1 MAQTVGLY
9 PHVDID
15 DQYESSGESVMA
27 ESINFDPWEVLTE
40 RGEFPEESV
49 MAESSSLDLCMDFT
63 ERCESSPDFHRE
75 ISEPGK
81 FSAKD
86 VKSEK
91 GGFSLIELL
100 AVLVIMGM
108 LGALVG
114 PRLFTQVDNS
124 RVDTAMTQV
133 RMLKASM
140 QTFRLDVGRYPN
152 SEEGLNALITAP
164 ADVRN
169 WRGPYLE
176 DTVPNDPWGNPY
188 VYRSGENSFQGFVL
202 YSRGADGKEGG
213 TDLDK
218 DIGFLPDS
226 SEQET
231 GS

>member
-1 MAQTVGLY
+1 MAETVSLY
-9 PHVDID
+9 PHVDSD
-15 DQYESSGESVMA
+15 
-27 ESINFDPWEVLTE
+27 
-40 RGEFPEESV
+40 
-49 MAESSSLDLCMDFT
+49 
-63 ERCESSPDFHRE
+63 ERCETS

-81 FSAKD
+81 FPVKD
-86 VKSEK
+86 VMSRA

-164 ADVRN
+164 TDIRN

-176 DTVPNDPWGNPY
+176 DIVPNDPWGNPY
-188 VYRSGENSFQGFVL
+188 VYRSGENNFQGFVL

-213 TDLDK
+213 ADLDK

-226 SEQET
+226 SEQGT

>member
-1 MAQTVGLY
+1 MTETVSLY
-9 PHVDID
+9 PHVDI
-15 DQYESSGESVMA
+15 A
-27 ESINFDPWEVLTE
+27 EKY
-40 RGEFPEESV
+40 
-49 MAESSSLDLCMDFT
+49 
-63 ERCESSPDFHRE
+63 ESSPDLHRE
-75 ISEPGK
+75 ISETGK

-86 VKSEK
+86 VKSRA

-164 ADVRN
+164 ADIRN

>member
-1 MAQTVGLY
+1 MTETVSLY
-9 PHVDID
+9 PHVDF
-15 DQYESSGESVMA
+15 A
-27 ESINFDPWEVLTE
+27 ERD
-40 RGEFPEESV
+40 EFPGESV
-49 MAESSSLDLCMDFT
+49 MAESSSLYLSMDFT
-63 ERCESSPDFHRE
+63 EQCESSPNFHRE
-75 ISEPGK
+75 IAEPDKSSE
-81 FSAKD
+81 KD
-86 VKSEK
+86 VKSET

-164 ADVRN
+164 VDVRN

-226 SEQET
+226 SEQGT

>member
-1 MAQTVGLY
+1 MAETVSLY
-9 PHVDID
+9 PHVDSD
-15 DQYESSGESVMA
+15 
-27 ESINFDPWEVLTE
+27 
-40 RGEFPEESV
+40 
-49 MAESSSLDLCMDFT
+49 
-63 ERCESSPDFHRE
+63 ERCETS

-81 FSAKD
+81 SSEKD
-86 VKSEK
+86 VMSKT

-164 ADVRN
+164 ADIRN

-176 DTVPNDPWGNPY
+176 DNVPNDPWGNPY

-213 TDLDK
+213 ADLDK

>member
-1 MAQTVGLY
+1 
-9 PHVDID
+9 
-15 DQYESSGESVMA
+15 MA
-27 ESINFDPWEVLTE
+27 ESVSQYPRV
-40 RGEFPEESV
+40 
-49 MAESSSLDLCMDFT
+49 DFT

-75 ISEPGK
+75 IAESGK
-81 FSAKD
+81 FSMKNVISKA
-86 VKSEK
+86 

-140 QTFRLDVGRYPN
+140 QTYRLDVGRYPN
-152 SEEGLNALITAP
+152 SEEGLNALITEP
-164 ADVRN
+164 TDTRN

-176 DTVPNDPWGNPY
+176 DAVPNDPWGNPY
-188 VYRSGENSFQGFVL
+188 VYRSGENTFQGFVL

-213 TDLDK
+213 ADLDK

-226 SEQET
+226 SEQ
-231 GS
+231 GSRS

>member
-1 MAQTVGLY
+1 MAETVSLY
-9 PHVDID
+9 PHVDSD
-15 DQYESSGESVMA
+15 
-27 ESINFDPWEVLTE
+27 
-40 RGEFPEESV
+40 
-49 MAESSSLDLCMDFT
+49 
-63 ERCESSPDFHRE
+63 ERCETS

-81 FSAKD
+81 SSEKD
-86 VKSEK
+86 VLSKTD
-91 GGFSLIELL
+91 GFSLIELL

-164 ADVRN
+164 ADIRN

-176 DTVPNDPWGNPY
+176 DIVPNDPWGNPY
-188 VYRSGENSFQGFVL
+188 VYRSGENSFSGIRTVL
-202 YSRGADGKEGG
+202 PRRRRQRRRSRPG
-213 TDLDK
+213 
-218 DIGFLPDS
+218 
-226 SEQET
+226 
-231 GS
+231 